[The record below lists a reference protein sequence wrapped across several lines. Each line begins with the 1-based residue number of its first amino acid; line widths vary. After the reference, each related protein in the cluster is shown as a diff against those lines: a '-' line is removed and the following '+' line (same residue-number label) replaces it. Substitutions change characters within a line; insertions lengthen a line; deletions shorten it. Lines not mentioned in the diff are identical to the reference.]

1 MNKYKVF
8 FTVGVKDSEEM
19 KVIDLIDDFGYTEEK
34 AQEIFEDYDELQK
47 VYEEWLYENIDTGY
61 FPLESEEEIQEYEEK
76 VKRG

>member
-1 MNKYKVF
+1 MSKYKVF
-8 FTVGVKDSEEM
+8 FTAGVKDSEEM

-61 FPLESEEEIQEYEEK
+61 FSLKSEEEIQEYEEK
-76 VKRG
+76 VKRD

>member
-1 MNKYKVF
+1 MSKYKVF

-47 VYEEWLYENIDTGY
+47 VYEKWLYENIDTGY

>member
-1 MNKYKVF
+1 MSKYKAF
-8 FTVGVKDSEEM
+8 FTVSVRDSEKM
-19 KVIDLIDDFGYTEEK
+19 KVVDLIDDFGYTKEK
-34 AQEIFEDYDELQK
+34 EIFEDYDELQK

>member
-1 MNKYKVF
+1 MSKYKVF

-34 AQEIFEDYDELQK
+34 AQKIFEDYDELQK